1 MTKNHDAKPIQPFA
15 LVGADELVRKDLPPI
30 RMVVG
35 DCLPAGLV
43 LLAGDPK
50 AGKSLLMQHLALC
63 IALGEPAWGS
73 LDVEEGDVLYIANEG
88 GERSFRER
96 LVRMLCGR
104 EAPQRMFITTS
115 NEPLGERLEFQ
126 LDMWLTGAASPR
138 LVVIDTY
145 SSVAPETRG
154 VNRHQEDY
162 NALAALAD
170 LATRFPDTL
179 FVVVHHTRKA
189 EGEDVMHRISGSQGM
204 TAATDGN
211 AVLSRHTAARRCVL
225 SIRPRNA
232 EECDLV
238 LERDPETLAWT
249 VVGEDETAQLS
260 DSRQRILRWLG
271 EQSDSA
277 GPKEIA
283 AGTGL
288 DYDAVRQLLRQMR
301 QDHQLVSHER
311 GRYELPGASP
321 EEAEPKA
328 EAA

>member
-1 MTKNHDAKPIQPFA
+1 MSKNLDSKPITPFK
-15 LVGADELVRKDLPPI
+15 LVGADELVQKNLPPI

-50 AGKSLLMQHLALC
+50 AGKSLLMQHLALS

-73 LDVEEGDVLYIANEG
+73 LAVEAGDVLYIANEG

-96 LVRMLCGR
+96 LVRMLGGR
-104 EAPQRMFITTS
+104 AAPQRMYITAT
-115 NEPLGERLEFQ
+115 NEPLGERLEYQ
-126 LDMWLTGAASPR
+126 LEMWLLQAESPR

-162 NALAALAD
+162 NALSALAD

-238 LERDPETLAWT
+238 LERDAETLCWT
-249 VVGEDETAQLS
+249 VVGVDETAQLS
-260 DSRQRILRWLG
+260 QSRQRVLSFLASCSEG
-271 EQSDSA
+271 AS
-277 GPKEIA
+277 PKEIA

-288 DYDAVRQLLRQMR
+288 DYDAVRQLLRQMLQDR
-301 QDHQLVSHER
+301 QVESPER
-311 GRYELPGASP
+311 GRYALPTSSTNTS
-321 EEAEPKA
+321 

>member
-1 MTKNHDAKPIQPFA
+1 MTKSNNNDDKPIKPFELISA
-15 LVGADELVRKDLPPI
+15 YELVKKDLPPI

-50 AGKSLLMQHLALC
+50 AGKSLLMQHLAVC

-73 LDVEEGDVLYIANEG
+73 LEVEAGDVLYIANEG

-96 LVRMLCGR
+96 LVRMLSGR
-104 EAPQRMFITTS
+104 EAPKRMLMTTT

-126 LDMWLTGAASPR
+126 LEMWLTSVESPR

-162 NALAALAD
+162 NALSALAD
-170 LATRFPDTL
+170 LASRYPDTL

-189 EGEDVMHRISGSQGM
+189 ESEDVMHRISGSQGM

-232 EECDLV
+232 EESDLV
-238 LERDPETLAWT
+238 LERDTETLCWS
-249 VVGEDETAQLS
+249 VVGADETSQLS
-260 DSRQRILRWLG
+260 ESRQKVLRWLG
-271 EQSDSA
+271 SREEMAS
-277 GPKEIA
+277 PKEIS
-283 AGTGL
+283 AGAGL
-288 DYDAVRQLLRQMR
+288 EYDAVRQLLRQMTH
-301 QDHQLVSHER
+301 DKQLVSPER
-311 GRYELPGASP
+311 GKYAVPGQGSDRT
-321 EEAEPKA
+321 KD
-328 EAA
+328 